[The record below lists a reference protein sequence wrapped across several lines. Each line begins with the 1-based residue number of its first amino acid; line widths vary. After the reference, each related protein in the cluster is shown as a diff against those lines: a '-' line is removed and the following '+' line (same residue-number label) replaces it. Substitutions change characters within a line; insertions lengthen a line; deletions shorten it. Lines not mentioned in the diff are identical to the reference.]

1 MENKQR
7 KELLE
12 KAKDF
17 FRKNVV
23 EAHVNAGLDRASQ
36 LKEYN
41 VNPFLFKYLANFLR
55 GNDNPRSI
63 AEALIYPRILGSS
76 ITTIF
81 GTHWQ
86 AIIAELFEGMG
97 SVTHGIDIEY
107 IDAIDGR
114 KKYCQ
119 IKSGPNT
126 INKDDITTI
135 LNHFRDIR
143 GLARV
148 NRLNIG
154 LDDLVVGV
162 LYGTTD
168 ELSNHYNTIN
178 KTHPV
183 YVGQDFWHRITGDE
197 NFYFE
202 LIESIGN
209 VAKEVDASEKLEE
222 AIVKL
227 TQEVKAFLEE

>member
-1 MENKQR
+1 MNQEKR
-7 KELLE
+7 LEILE

-23 EAHVNAGLDRASQ
+23 EAHINAGLERASQ
-36 LKEYN
+36 LDEYN

-55 GNDNPRSI
+55 GNDSPRSI

-107 IDAIDGR
+107 IDALDGK

-135 LNHFRDIR
+135 LNHFKDIR

-148 NRLNIG
+148 NKLSIG
-154 LDDLVVGV
+154 IDDLVVGV
-162 LYGTTD
+162 LYGTPA

-183 YVGQDFWHRITGDE
+183 FVGQEFWYRITGDE

-202 LIESIGN
+202 LIESIGS
-209 VAKEVDASEKLEE
+209 VAKEVDASKKLEE
-222 AIVKL
+222 AIEKL